1 MAATGTITVELVFG
15 LPGEQELSALTIDS
29 TVTVGEAI
37 RISGIA
43 DKFPQQHIDSCTV
56 GIWGRVVTINQSLQ
70 QGDRIE
76 IYRPLQIDPRDA
88 RRQLAEHGGF
98 MGSHDGDKKEAS

>member
-1 MAATGTITVELVFG
+1 MAATGTISVELVFG
-15 LPGEQELSALTIDS
+15 LPDEQELIALTIDS

-37 RISGIA
+37 SISGIA
-43 DKFPQQHIDSCTV
+43 DKFPNQPIDSFAV
-56 GIWGRVVTINQSLQ
+56 GIWGRVVAIDQSLQ

-88 RRQLAEHGGF
+88 RRRLAEQGGF
-98 MGSHDGDKKEAS
+98 MGSHGGGKKKG